1 MTTSETPLS
10 SRHIPVLD
18 GLRALAIIAVL
29 FCHVNWAHGGPFTWG
44 RINQPVAAIFGCGW
58 VGVDLFFALSGF
70 LITGILYDAKGG
82 AGYFRNF
89 YARRVLRIMP
99 LYYGFLLLVLV
110 ILPPLAPSA
119 LRLPEITHS
128 DELSLIFYVSNFR
141 MAFTGANF
149 GLFSRFWSLAVEEHF
164 YLLWPIAVWSL
175 DRRNLMRLCV
185 TGAAASFGMRVAVVY
200 GTGDLEAAFLL
211 TPCRLDGLL
220 AGGWLALAR
229 RDRADWAKVQRWAVP
244 LLLGTGGF
252 LFGVAAGQRHF
263 IPDTAAGAS
272 GAVSGA
278 VVTTLG
284 IAALAIFFSALIAL
298 ALDAVDGSWL
308 RRALQH
314 KGLMAIGK
322 YSYGMYVFHGLIL
335 LARPLLLPLPSG
347 IPPYVAKSI
356 VLVWLL
362 AVSFATAWLSYH
374 LYEKHFLRMKRFF
387 VYSPA
392 TPVITAHRRA
402 V

>member
-1 MTTSETPLS
+1 M
-10 SRHIPVLD
+10 PVLD

-44 RINQPVAAIFGCGW
+44 RVNQLVAMVFGWGW
-58 VGVDLFFALSGF
+58 VGVDLFFVLSGF
-70 LITGILYDAKGG
+70 LITGILFDAKGG

-89 YARRVLRIMP
+89 YARRILRIMP
-99 LYYGFLLLVLV
+99 LYYGFLMVVLV
-110 ILPPLAPSA
+110 ILPPLLSA
-119 LRLPEITHS
+119 VLRLPEISHG
-128 DELSLIFYVSNFR
+128 DELSLVFYLSNFR

-149 GLFSRFWSLAVEEHF
+149 GLFSRFWSLAIEEHF

-185 TGAAASFGMRVAVVY
+185 AGAAASFGMRVAISY
-200 GTGDLEAAFLL
+200 TTGDLEAAFLL

-229 RDRADWAKVQRWAVP
+229 RDRADWARVQRWVVP
-244 LLLGTGGF
+244 VLLGSGGF

-263 IPDTAAGAS
+263 IPETDGNPLA
-272 GAVSGA
+272 AVSGA

-284 IAALAIFFSALIAL
+284 IAALAIFFSALIAF
-298 ALDAVDGSWL
+298 ALDAAEGAWL
-308 RRALQH
+308 RRALEN
-314 KGLMAIGK
+314 KSLVAIGK

-335 LARPLLLPLPSG
+335 VARPLLLPLPSG
-347 IPPYVAKSI
+347 MPPSVTKSI

-374 LYEKHFLRMKRFF
+374 VYEKHFLRMKRFF
-387 VYSPA
+387 EYSAA
-392 TPVITAHRRA
+392 TPVITAHGRA